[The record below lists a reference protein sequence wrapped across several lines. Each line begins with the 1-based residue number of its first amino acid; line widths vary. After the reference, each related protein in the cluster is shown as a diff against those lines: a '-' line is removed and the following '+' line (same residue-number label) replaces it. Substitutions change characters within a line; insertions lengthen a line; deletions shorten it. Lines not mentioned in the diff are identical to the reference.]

1 VTAVVDGELARGQV
15 IVLRKKTIADAEQD
29 YQWRCDPELATF
41 DAAHPFGGSLREY
54 LSIFGDE
61 LKYPSPYRRTLAV
74 EDMGGRH
81 IGNVMYYNVDYSRRE
96 TEIGVTIGIKDKWGR
111 GMGTDLIKTFVR
123 HLLDTTIL
131 DRVYLKTLDWNVRA
145 QRCFEKAGFRRYGTS
160 RRGEYNFILME
171 ITRDEVDAMRLREQE
186 EDEPP
191 RNAEL
196 TAEP

>member
-111 GMGTDLIKTFVR
+111 GMGTDLIKTFVS

-196 TAEP
+196 KAEP